1 MRNEQIKKERIKIPK
16 YNLTEELI
24 NSISHGVF
32 AGVSIALLVLMVVKA
47 RGALDEVSV
56 TLFGSSM
63 IILYTI
69 SCIYH
74 ALSPNI
80 FGKKVLRVIDH
91 CNVYILVFCTYL
103 PILFIA
109 IGGAIGWILFSIL
122 LTVTIIGI
130 ITTSINIDKF
140 QKIEVTCHLINGWG
154 SLVLLKI
161 LLNSIGKSGVMFL
174 ILGGLFYTIGA
185 ILYGLGKKKKYMH
198 SVFHFFCM
206 LGTFFHFITIYF
218 FVLK

>member
-1 MRNEQIKKERIKIPK
+1 MKKERIRIPK

-24 NSISHGVF
+24 NSISHGIF
-32 AGVSIALLVLMVVKA
+32 AGISIALLVLMVVKA
-47 RGALDEVSV
+47 KGAMSEVSV

-103 PILFIA
+103 PISFIA
-109 IGGAIGWILFSIL
+109 IGGILGWIIFGVL
-122 LTVTIIGI
+122 LLVTTVGI
-130 ITTSINIDKF
+130 ITTSINIEKF

-154 SLVLLKI
+154 SLIFINV
-161 LLNSIGKSGVMFL
+161 LLNSIGKEGVMFL

-206 LGTFFHFITIYF
+206 LGTFFHFITVYF

>member
-1 MRNEQIKKERIKIPK
+1 MKNERIKIPK

-24 NSISHGVF
+24 NSISHGIF

-47 RGALDEVSV
+47 HGAISEVSV

-80 FGKKVLRVIDH
+80 LGKKVLRVIDH
-91 CNVYILVFCTYL
+91 CNVYVLVFCTYL
-103 PILFIA
+103 PISFIA
-109 IGGAIGWILFSIL
+109 IGGTLGWIIFSVL
-122 LTVTIIGI
+122 LLVTIIGI
-130 ITTSINIDKF
+130 ITTSINIEKF
-140 QKIEVTCHLINGWG
+140 QKLEVACHLINGWG
-154 SLVLLKI
+154 SLILIKN
-161 LLNSIGKSGVMFL
+161 LLNSMGKEGVFFL
-174 ILGGLFYTIGA
+174 VLGGLFYTIGA

-198 SVFHFFCM
+198 SIFHFFCM

-218 FVLK
+218 FIL

>member
-47 RGALDEVSV
+47 HGALDEVSV

-198 SVFHFFCM
+198 SVFHFFA
-206 LGTFFHFITIYF
+206 F
-218 FVLK
+218 